1 MRVCLVAAVGNTMN
15 DPLWQP
21 ADDEPTWPV
30 GALVAAAA
38 DALRARF
45 NPVRVRGEI
54 AGYLRA
60 GSGHAY
66 FTLKDAQGQLRCAF
80 FRRAAEASAV
90 ALRDGLR
97 VEVLGRLDVY
107 APRGDL
113 QLVVEHVRPAGQGDL
128 YEQFLRLK
136 AVLEAEGLFDAA
148 RKRPLPAFPA
158 SVGVVTSLDAAALRD
173 VAITLARRAPHVPVR
188 IYPAAVQGPDAPAQL
203 CAALRRAYQDHRDTG
218 GPAVLLLVRGGGSLE
233 DLWAFNDPALVR
245 TLAQAPMPV
254 VCGVGHETDVTLAD
268 FVADVRAPT
277 PTAAAELCAP
287 AAQALRDGL
296 QRQAERLRTALWRR
310 LDAQAQHLDR
320 LVQRLGRPSAL
331 TARERVRA
339 LALDHRLQRVL
350 VLRIDRQR
358 QHLLRLEQAWRAAW
372 HRDAERRRLR
382 LARWQAQLA
391 LLDPH
396 LVLRRGYALVTDA
409 DGHVVTRADQTA
421 ADARL
426 HVALAAGR
434 LDVRV
439 TAAHSDP
446 ASS

>member
-1 MRVCLVAAVGNTMN
+1 MSGS
-15 DPLWQP
+15 PWP
-21 ADDEPTWPV
+21 PSDDEPAWPV
-30 GALVAAAA
+30 GALVAAVA

-45 NPVRVRGEI
+45 NPVRVSGEV

-80 FRRAAEASAV
+80 FRRAAEVSAV

-97 VEVLGRLDVY
+97 IEVLGRLDVY

-113 QLVVEHVRPAGQGDL
+113 QLVVKRVRLAGQGDL
-128 YEQFLRLK
+128 YERFLRLK
-136 AVLEAEGLFDAA
+136 ATLQAEGLFESA

-173 VAITLARRAPHVPVR
+173 VATTLARRVPHLPVR
-188 IYPAAVQGPDAPAQL
+188 LYPAAVQGADAPAQL

-218 GPAVLLLVRGGGSLE
+218 APAVLLLVRGGGSLE
-233 DLWAFNDPALVR
+233 DLWAFNDPDLVR
-245 TLAQAPMPV
+245 TMAQAPMPI

-287 AAQALRDGL
+287 AAATLREAL
-296 QRQAERLRTALWRR
+296 QRQAERLSAALWRR
-310 LDAQAQHLDR
+310 IDAQAQHLDR
-320 LVQRLGRPSAL
+320 LAQRLGRPSAL
-331 TARERVRA
+331 TARERARLQAHEHRLERA
-339 LALDHRLQRVL
+339 LA
-350 VLRIDRQR
+350 LRIDRQR
-358 QHLLRLEQAWRAAW
+358 QHLLRLEQAWQSAGR
-372 HRDAERRRLR
+372 RDTERRRLR
-382 LARWQAQLA
+382 LERWGAQLA
-391 LLDPH
+391 LLDPQ
-396 LVLRRGYALVTDA
+396 LVLQRGYALVTDA
-409 DGHVVTRADQTA
+409 QGHVVTRADQTA
-421 ADARL
+421 QDAPL

-439 TAAHSDP
+439 SAVHAGP
-446 ASS
+446 AP

>member
-1 MRVCLVAAVGNTMN
+1 MGNPVEDTV
-15 DPLWQP
+15 WQA
-21 ADDEPTWPV
+21 ADDEPAWPV
-30 GALVAAAA
+30 GALVAAVA

-60 GSGHAY
+60 GSGHLY

-97 VEVLGRLDVY
+97 IEALGRLDVY

-113 QLVVEHVRPAGQGDL
+113 QLVVEHVRLAGQGEL

-136 AVLEAEGLFDAA
+136 AALQAEGLFDGA
-148 RKRPLPAFPA
+148 RKRPLPAFPT

-173 VAITLARRAPHVPVR
+173 VAITLARRVPHLPVR
-188 IYPAAVQGPDAPAQL
+188 IYPAPVQGPEAPAQL
-203 CAALRRAYQDHRDTG
+203 CAALRRAYQDHLDTG
-218 GPAVLLLVRGGGSLE
+218 QPSVLLLVRGGGSLE

-254 VCGVGHETDVTLAD
+254 VTGVGHETDVTLAD
-268 FVADVRAPT
+268 FVADLRAPT

-287 AAQALRDGL
+287 ATHALLDAW
-296 QRQAERLRTALWRR
+296 QRQAERLRAALWRQ
-310 LDAQAQHLDR
+310 LDTRAQHLDR
-320 LVQRLGRPSAL
+320 IVQRLGRPSSQ
-331 TARERVRA
+331 TARERARLLTLEHRLRRA
-339 LALDHRLQRVL
+339 LA
-350 VLRIDRQR
+350 LRIDRQR
-358 QHLLRLEQAWRAAW
+358 QLLLRLEQAWRAAW

-396 LVLRRGYALVTDA
+396 LVL
-409 DGHVVTRADQTA
+409 
-421 ADARL
+421 
-426 HVALAAGR
+426 
-434 LDVRV
+434 
-439 TAAHSDP
+439 
-446 ASS
+446 